1 MLVDLRSTDWTGKDA
16 ENRLH
21 EIKVTVN
28 KNGIPFDER
37 PPTVT
42 SGLRLGSPA
51 VTMRGFD
58 EEDMAETARI
68 VGGALKED
76 ADLDALRARS
86 EALCEK
92 RPLYPGYRGY
102 CTYAG

>member
-1 MLVDLRSTDWTGKDA
+1 
-16 ENRLH
+16 
-21 EIKVTVN
+21 VN

-58 EEDMAETARI
+58 EQDMAEVAGI
-68 VGGALKED
+68 IAGALRQD
-76 ADLDALRARS
+76 ADLDALSARS
-86 EALCEK
+86 AALCAK
-92 RPLYPGYRGY
+92 HPLYPGFRGY
-102 CTYAG
+102 CGYESRSR